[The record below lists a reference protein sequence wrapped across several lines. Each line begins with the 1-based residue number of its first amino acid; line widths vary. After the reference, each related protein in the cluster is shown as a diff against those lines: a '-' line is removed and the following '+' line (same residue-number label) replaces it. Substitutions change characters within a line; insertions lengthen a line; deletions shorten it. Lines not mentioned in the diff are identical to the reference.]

1 MTHRPTSE
9 TIEAREV
16 AAELL
21 YRIVEKGAFANLSL
35 EKELAGKQLSS
46 ADKNLVTE
54 IVNGTVRMLK
64 HLDWVLDLF
73 LTSEIKA
80 MNPWLRTILRMAAY
94 QIMFMDK
101 IPVYAAIDEAVNL
114 TKQKTNKNLSRVTNG
129 VLRNLV
135 RNVKEIR
142 YPEDETQ
149 YLAVYFSH
157 PEWIVTLLLSRFGR
171 RQAEEILKHNNSAPR
186 LVLRNNQLR
195 GTRLE
200 LIEILQQQNIDCEL
214 NDRTPWAVTVK
225 KMNMALENTDAY
237 IKGRFY
243 VQNEASMLAAAIL
256 QVMPGHFVYDLCSGV
271 GGKTT
276 HLAENMQNKGMI
288 KAYELYDK
296 KIKLLRS
303 NCDRLGINIV
313 DPLRQDVLS
322 IDKELPAAD
331 RVLLDAPCSGLGVMQ
346 RRSDLRW
353 RQTPQS
359 ILQLTRLQAELL
371 NKAGELVAGGGLLLY
386 ATCTVNDLENEG
398 VVTQFLKENPDYAL
412 ESFDREITYF
422 ALDEYDETCA
432 ARGMLTIIPGKYQT
446 DGMFYALLRRKGWSA
461 HGNRKN

>member
-1 MTHRPTSE
+1 MTHRPNSETSE
-9 TIEAREV
+9 ARQI

-21 YRIVEKGAFANLSL
+21 YSILEKGAFANISL
-35 EKELAGKQLSS
+35 EKELTGKQLLS

-73 LTSEIKA
+73 LTSEIKG

-94 QIMFMDK
+94 QILFMDK
-101 IPVYAAIDEAVNL
+101 IPAYAAIDEAVSL

-135 RNVKEIR
+135 RSVKEIR

-157 PEWIVTLLLSRFGR
+157 PEWVVTLLLNKFGR
-171 RQAEEILKHNNSAPR
+171 QQAEQILKYNNSAPN

-195 GTRLE
+195 GTRLDLLE
-200 LIEILQQQNIDCEL
+200 NLQQQNIDCES
-214 NDRTPWAVTVK
+214 NDRTPWAVTVN
-225 KMNMALENTDAY
+225 KMNMALENTNAF
-237 IKGRFY
+237 KQGRFY

-256 QVMPGHFVYDLCSGV
+256 QVMPGHFIYDLCSGV

-276 HLAENMQNKGMI
+276 HLAEIMQDRGMI
-288 KAYELYDK
+288 KAYELYVK
-296 KIKLLRS
+296 KIKLLQS

-313 DPLRQDVLS
+313 DACRQDVLS
-322 IDKELPAAD
+322 IDKDHPAAD

-353 RQTPQS
+353 RQTPES
-359 ILQLTRLQAELL
+359 ILQLTRLQADLL

-386 ATCTVNDLENEG
+386 ATCTVNDQENQG
-398 VVTQFLKENPDYAL
+398 IITQFLNQNPDYGL
-412 ESFDREITYF
+412 ESFDRQITYF
-422 ALDEYDETCA
+422 ALDAYDEKCA
-432 ARGMLTIIPGKYQT
+432 AQGMLTIIPGKYQT
-446 DGMFYALLRRKGWSA
+446 DGMFYALLRRKG
-461 HGNRKN
+461 